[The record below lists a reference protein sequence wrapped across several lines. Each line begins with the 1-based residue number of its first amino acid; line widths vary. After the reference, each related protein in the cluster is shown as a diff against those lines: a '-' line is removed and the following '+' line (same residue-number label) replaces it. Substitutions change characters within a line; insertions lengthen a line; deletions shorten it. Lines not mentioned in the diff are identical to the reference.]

1 MISDIV
7 AAVVLSLLG
16 LSVVLSVV
24 RVWKGPTSGNSAV
37 AGDLIFFAFI
47 GVVAVLGVV
56 FYIDAVM
63 DIILIAALLGFLS
76 VLSLARLMQ
85 GGKR

>member
-1 MISDIV
+1 MIPVIV
-7 AAVVLSLLG
+7 AAVTLGLLG
-16 LSVVLSVV
+16 FSVVLAVI
-24 RVWKGPTSGNSAV
+24 RAFRGPTSGNSAV

-47 GVVAVLGVV
+47 GAVAVLGVLLS
-56 FYIDAVM
+56 IAAVM

-76 VLSLARLMQ
+76 VLSLARWMQ

>member
-1 MISDIV
+1 MIPD
-7 AAVVLSLLG
+7 VVIAITLG
-16 LSVVLSVV
+16 LLALSIVLSVV
-24 RVWKGPTSGNSAV
+24 RVWRGPTAGNSAV

-47 GVVAVLGVV
+47 GAVAVVGVAFSV
-56 FYIDAVM
+56 AAVM
-63 DIILIAALLGFLS
+63 DVIVISALLGFLS

>member
-1 MISDIV
+1 MIPDVVIAITLGLLALSI
-7 AAVVLSLLG
+7 VLSA
-16 LSVVLSVV
+16 V
-24 RVWKGPTSGNSAV
+24 RVWRGPTAGNSAV

-47 GVVAVLGVV
+47 GAVAVVGVA
-56 FYIDAVM
+56 FSMAAVM
-63 DIILIAALLGFLS
+63 DVIVISALLGFLS

>member
-1 MISDIV
+1 MIPDV
-7 AAVVLSLLG
+7 VVAVVLGLLG
-16 LSVVLSVV
+16 LSVALAVL
-24 RVWKGPTSGNSAV
+24 RAWKGPTPGDSAV

-47 GVVAVLGVV
+47 GAVAVLGVV
-56 FYIDAVM
+56 LSIEAVM

>member
-1 MISDIV
+1 MIPDVVAGIV
-7 AAVVLSLLG
+7 LG
-16 LSVVLSVV
+16 LLALTVLLSVV
-24 RVWKGPTSGNSAV
+24 RAWRGPTSGDSAV

-47 GVVAVLGVV
+47 GAVAVMGVV
-56 FYIDAVM
+56 LSISAVM

>member
-1 MISDIV
+1 MIPIAV
-7 AAVVLSLLG
+7 AALVLGLLA
-16 LSVVLSVV
+16 LSVVFAVARAL
-24 RVWKGPTSGNSAV
+24 RGPSAGDSAV

-47 GVVAVLGVV
+47 GAVAVLGVMLH
-56 FYIDAVM
+56 IDAVM

-76 VLSLARLMQ
+76 VLSLARLIQ

>member
-1 MISDIV
+1 MIPDVVIV
-7 AAVVLSLLG
+7 ITLG
-16 LSVVLSVV
+16 LLALSIVLSVV
-24 RVWKGPTSGNSAV
+24 RVWRGPTPGNSAV

-47 GVVAVLGVV
+47 GAVAVVGVV
-56 FYIDAVM
+56 LSIEAVM
-63 DIILIAALLGFLS
+63 DVILISALLGFLS

>member
-1 MISDIV
+1 MIPTFV
-7 AAVVLSLLG
+7 AVIVLSLLAFAVA
-16 LSVVLSVV
+16 LSVI
-24 RVWKGPTSGNSAV
+24 RAWKGPTPGNSAV

-47 GVVAVLGVV
+47 GAVSVLGVLFGV
-56 FYIDAVM
+56 ESVM

-76 VLSLARLMQ
+76 VLSLARWMQ

>member
-1 MISDIV
+1 MIPDIV
-7 AAVVLSLLG
+7 AAVVLGLLT
-16 LSVVLSVV
+16 LSVVFAVV
-24 RVWKGPTSGNSAV
+24 RAWKGPTAGNSAV
-37 AGDLIFFAFI
+37 AGDLIFFAFV
-47 GVVAVLGVV
+47 GAVAVLGVL
-56 FYIDAVM
+56 FAIDAVM

>member
-1 MISDIV
+1 MIPDFVTAIV
-7 AAVVLSLLG
+7 LGLLG
-16 LSVVLSVV
+16 LSVTFAVV
-24 RVWKGPTSGNSAV
+24 RAWRGPTPGDAAV

-47 GVVAVLGVV
+47 GAVAILGVV
-56 FYIDAVM
+56 LSINAVM

>member
-1 MISDIV
+1 MIPD
-7 AAVVLSLLG
+7 VVIAITLG
-16 LSVVLSVV
+16 LLALSIVLSVV
-24 RVWKGPTSGNSAV
+24 RVWRGPTAGNSAV

-47 GVVAVLGVV
+47 GAVAVVGVA
-56 FYIDAVM
+56 FSIAAVM
-63 DIILIAALLGFLS
+63 DVIVISALLGFIS

>member
-1 MISDIV
+1 MLPNFVVAIV
-7 AAVVLSLLG
+7 SALLAITA
-16 LSVVLSVV
+16 VLSVV
-24 RVWKGPTSGNSAV
+24 RVFRGPTPGNSAA

-47 GVVAVLGVV
+47 GAVAVFGLE
-56 FYIDAVM
+56 FEISSVM

>member
-1 MISDIV
+1 MIPDIV
-7 AAVVLSLLG
+7 AAVVLGLLT
-16 LSVVLSVV
+16 LSVVLAVV
-24 RVWKGPTSGNSAV
+24 RAWKGPTAGNSAV
-37 AGDLIFFAFI
+37 AGDLIFFAFV
-47 GVVAVLGVV
+47 GAVAVLGVM
-56 FYIDAVM
+56 FAIDAVM

>member
-1 MISDIV
+1 MIPGFVIV
-7 AAVVLSLLG
+7 ITLG
-16 LSVVLSVV
+16 LLALSIALAVV
-24 RVWKGPTSGNSAV
+24 RVWRGPTAGNSAV

-47 GVVAVLGVV
+47 GAVAVVGVV
-56 FYIDAVM
+56 LSIDAVM
-63 DIILIAALLGFLS
+63 DVILISALLGFLS

>member
-1 MISDIV
+1 MSAII
-7 AAVVLSLLG
+7 AGVVLGLLSLAI
-16 LSVVLSVV
+16 VLAAY
-24 RVWKGPTSGNSAV
+24 RVWKGPSSGNSAV

-47 GVVAVLGVV
+47 GAVAVLGVL
-56 FYIDAVM
+56 FGIESVM

-76 VLSLARLMQ
+76 VLSLARWMQ

>member
-1 MISDIV
+1 MIPGF
-7 AAVVLSLLG
+7 VVVITLG
-16 LSVVLSVV
+16 LLALSIALAVV
-24 RVWKGPTSGNSAV
+24 RVWRGPTAGNSAV

-47 GVVAVLGVV
+47 GAVAVVGVV
-56 FYIDAVM
+56 LSIDAVM
-63 DIILIAALLGFLS
+63 DVILISALLGFLS

>member
-1 MISDIV
+1 MIPDFVVAIV
-7 AAVVLSLLG
+7 LTLLAITA
-16 LSVVLSVV
+16 VLSVV
-24 RVWKGPTSGNSAV
+24 RVFRGPTPGNSAA

-47 GVVAVLGVV
+47 GAVAVIGLE
-56 FYIDAVM
+56 FEISSVM

>member
-1 MISDIV
+1 MIPLFV
-7 AAVVLSLLG
+7 AVISLSLLA
-16 LSVVLSVV
+16 LALIFSVI

-47 GVVAVLGVV
+47 GAVAVLGVLLS
-56 FYIDAVM
+56 IGAVM

-76 VLSLARLMQ
+76 VLSLARWMQ

>member
-1 MISDIV
+1 MIPIPVAVIV
-7 AAVVLSLLG
+7 LVLLG
-16 LSVVLSVV
+16 FSVAVAVY
-24 RVWKGPTSGNSAV
+24 RAWKGPTPGNSAV

-47 GVVAVLGVV
+47 GAVAVIGVL
-56 FYIDAVM
+56 FGIESVM

-76 VLSLARLMQ
+76 VLSLARWMQ

>member
-1 MISDIV
+1 MIPEIV
-7 AAVVLSLLG
+7 VAIVLG
-16 LSVVLSVV
+16 LLAISLVASVI
-24 RVWKGPTSGNSAV
+24 RVFRGPTPGNSAA
-37 AGDLIFFAFI
+37 AGDLIFFAFV
-47 GVVAVLGVV
+47 GVVAVLGVQLA
-56 FYIDAVM
+56 ITAVM